1 MIDRAPILE
10 FRDVSR
16 RYSGTPRP
24 AVDRVCLSI
33 APGEVLALI
42 GGSGSGKTTLLR
54 LAAGLESP
62 DGGEVLLDGEVVAG
76 GTIVREWPPERRRL
90 GLVFQEGALFPH
102 LTATA
107 NVAYGLRGRPR
118 AAIRERTAECLRHV
132 ALEDKGGR
140 YPHELSGGERQRL
153 ALARALAPSPR
164 LLLLDEPFSHLDPAL
179 RRRLREEVGGILAAF
194 GQTAL
199 LVTHDPEDV
208 FAMAGRVA
216 ILEQGVLRQIG
227 PVASV
232 YRDPVSRYCAES
244 LGPANRVVDPAGGK
258 DRWTRPEDFRLAAAA
273 GDAPACLARV
283 EAVRETGARVEL
295 RLASGDR
302 SGDESW
308 HVFWPGN
315 SGQMPLPAPGDQ
327 IAVAWRE

>member
-1 MIDRAPILE
+1 MTERAPILE

-16 RYSGTPRP
+16 HYPGTPRP
-24 AVDRVCLSI
+24 AIDRVALAI
-33 APGEVLALI
+33 EPGEVLALI

-62 DGGEVLLDGEVVAG
+62 DGGDVLLDGTLVAG
-76 GTIVREWPPERRRL
+76 GTLVREWPPERRRL

-118 AAIRERTAECLRHV
+118 VAIRERTAECLRHV
-132 ALEDKGGR
+132 ALEDKALR

-179 RRRLREEVGGILAAF
+179 RRRLREEVSGILAAF

-244 LGPANRVVDPAGGK
+244 LGPANRVIDPAGGK
-258 DRWTRPEDFRLAAAA
+258 ERWTRPEDFRLPAD
-273 GDAPACLARV
+273 GTAPTTGEARV
-283 EAVRETGARVEL
+283 EAVRETGSRIEL
-295 RLASGDR
+295 RLAPDGGAEDEPWHVYWPDSAGRPAPSPGDR
-302 SGDESW
+302 I
-308 HVFWPGN
+308 P
-315 SGQMPLPAPGDQ
+315 
-327 IAVAWRE
+327 VAWRA